1 MTITKKKV
9 TARPISN
16 KATKTALKDYCVL
29 GDREVAVKVQFD
41 EVAFT
46 PIAGEHGYFDLM
58 SNMPLDAAGQ
68 RRTNLSH
75 RSTIV
80 VDCGVE
86 ITVPEG
92 YRAVLK
98 VNELLAKKGLIIP
111 NAPSYHTGGR
121 VKVQL
126 SNFGREIIQVNH
138 LDKVAQIAV
147 EPIYTIKWEAVV
159 E

>member
-1 MTITKKKV
+1 MTTTKKKI
-9 TARPISN
+9 TARPISS
-16 KATKTALKDYCVL
+16 KATKFALKDYYAP
-29 GDREVAVKVQFD
+29 GDREITVKIQSD

-46 PIAGEHGYFDLM
+46 PTVGEHGYFDLM
-58 SNMPLDAAGQ
+58 ANMPLDAAGQ
-68 RRTNLSH
+68 RRSNLSH

-98 VNELLAKKGLIIP
+98 VNELLAKKGLLIP

-147 EPIYTIKWEAVV
+147 EPIYTIKWETTKI
-159 E
+159 